1 MEIDSAKV
9 KKSKRR
15 LREKDVLHSNLRI
28 VCSLGERREREK
40 GVDVWAESDYN

>member
-28 VCSLGERREREK
+28 VCSLGERREQVEEIDK
-40 GVDVWAESDYN
+40 SKI